1 MLDFLQVVA
10 VRSFSGIETTAYI
23 SNSLL
28 FDNAFMTEDVY
39 GIIPGADSVAINRIR
54 FI

>member
-10 VRSFSGIETTAYI
+10 VRSFSGIDNHSVYLEFIA
-23 SNSLL
+23 